1 MTQLHLNSLAV
12 AVCHVHHELLEEL
25 VDVGLSTVQDS
36 PGQSSNWPMVSL
48 VPSKTDFVSEL
59 FYKKKSRGT
68 FNRNKKNAVSL
79 SLLKVIL
86 IINHNLALF

>member
-59 FYKKKSRGT
+59 FYKK
-68 FNRNKKNAVSL
+68 
-79 SLLKVIL
+79 
-86 IINHNLALF
+86 NLAVLLIAIKRMQSVCHC